1 MKKLIVLMG
10 LFVAGFSFANA
21 QAQKSEINA
30 TRQKSNDDL
39 KEKGAAFLAEQEK
52 RVAELN
58 EVVGLND
65 GQQKKIADINKQQNE
80 KLRAIYVKY
89 NNEESK
95 DSKALGKE
103 EMRKINAERKDM
115 IKSVLTKE
123 QQEKWSAYE
132 ATKKAEKADDHS
144 GHNHK

>member
-1 MKKLIVLMG
+1 MG

-21 QAQKSEINA
+21 QAQKSEVNA
-30 TRQKSNDDL
+30 THQRSDDDL
-39 KEKGAAFLAEQEK
+39 KSKEAAFLEK
-52 RVAELN
+52 QDKRIAELN
-58 EVVGLND
+58 EVVALTA
-65 GQQKKIADINKQQNE
+65 GQQSKIADINKQQNE
-80 KLRAIYVKY
+80 KLRAVYVKY
-89 NNEESK
+89 NSVKNE

-103 EMRKINAERKDM
+103 DMKKINAERKDM

-132 ATKKAEKADDHS
+132 ATKKAEKAEKADDHS